1 MGSSPAGGPPIPRA
15 IRERPYYRA
24 KDHARP
30 GEFNEAMQ
38 CLEQAHEERKPPL
51 VMLNAHEWWDPLRSS
66 ARFADLVRRVGIP

>member
-30 GEFNEAMQ
+30 GEFDEAMQ
-38 CLEQAHEERKPPL
+38 CLEQAHEERKPTL
-51 VMLNAHEWWDPLRSS
+51 VMLNAHECVPVQLEMEKAFSQ
-66 ARFADLVRRVGIP
+66 